1 MTAARRDRLLGVALL
16 VIALTWTG
24 IVYSTIPG
32 GQGDGDIGPRAFPF
46 LLGLILAALSAYVIF
61 GSFRAAAL
69 ESTETSSA
77 DEARQPESA
86 DRMEIMTVISVFG
99 LIVGYCF
106 FMEKIGFL
114 LATPIAVGI
123 GLWVL
128 LKVRKPTLVGSLAFG
143 ITIGCW
149 LMFGKLLGA
158 YLPPGTWISL

>member
-69 ESTETSSA
+69 ESTETSA
-77 DEARQPESA
+77 DDEAGEPHSA

-99 LIVGYCF
+99 LIVGYGF

-114 LATPIAVGI
+114 LATPIAVSI

-128 LKVRKPTLVGSLAFG
+128 LKVRKPVLVGSLAFG